1 MLRLLFGFFVI
12 IIGVVVF
19 VRGTAS
25 LRSTTLGWDGFWGWD
40 NGLFVVLLLLLFLL
54 LLLSFDLDD
63 ERTIVLISV
72 AYTKKD
78 QSTKVFAVVPDWLE
92 DCRL

>member
-1 MLRLLFGFFVI
+1 M
-12 IIGVVVF
+12 
-19 VRGTAS
+19 
-25 LRSTTLGWDGFWGWD
+25 
-40 NGLFVVLLLLLFLL
+40 VLLLLLFLL